1 MRWIIRCCHGLHRYQ
16 RCVVLCGLIRSSW
29 TDASARTCV
38 PHQKCFA
45 RWSLRYEFHAFCLCR
60 SRATRIRSHRMRVYS
75 HWFPFC
81 TVSFCI
87 ETSRDLSSDRSNTFS
102 DRSLVLCILAL
113 AFALVLAFFAL
124 ALALRMRTDLHWHK
138 PSVSVLLCSRDLE
151 GFLSHLYPVCDPCAV
166 PDEVRF
172 DPHVLHPQHRHTGLD
187 VVVSSFR

>member
-102 DRSLVLCILAL
+102 DRSLSISWTIRSLHPCPCFCPCPCCLCPCPCSSDAHR
-113 AFALVLAFFAL
+113 FAL
-124 ALALRMRTDLHWHK
+124 AQA
-138 PSVSVLLCSRDLE
+138 
-151 GFLSHLYPVCDPCAV
+151 VCQC
-166 PDEVRF
+166 
-172 DPHVLHPQHRHTGLD
+172 T
-187 VVVSSFR
+187 VVFT